1 MDTAAGLL
9 ATHHMEEE
17 EGLVSMVIP
26 PLQTPMEPMEYL
38 SRSWSVSA
46 EEISKALLL
55 SGSNKRTFF
64 AATDRLMP
72 QLPQMAAITETETP
86 ALVVVPVSASSHHQ
100 FQQQHVI
107 NRSCSTIDLLRLSFL
122 PCSLLSGWKF
132 LVSPIA
138 TTIANLQLDATRNSI
153 SCHHQHANSVS
164 RWFRRKETTR
174 RAKCGRKEKAR
185 ADKAHVHAMVSVARV
200 SAAVAAVTAAT
211 SFDNQ
216 NSKIAAA
223 MASATELLASHCA
236 EVAQIA
242 GAGHEQVSSAVRSV
256 VDVASPGDLITLTA
270 AAATGEKS
278 LKLSSH

>member
-1 MDTAAGLL
+1 MERFCQGRVDTAAGLL

-26 PLQTPMEPMEYL
+26 PPQTPMEPMEYL

-72 QLPQMAAITETETP
+72 QPPQMAAITETETP

-100 FQQQHVI
+100 FQQQH
-107 NRSCSTIDLLRLSFL
+107 
-122 PCSLLSGWKF
+122 
-132 LVSPIA
+132 
-138 TTIANLQLDATRNSI
+138 LDATRNSI